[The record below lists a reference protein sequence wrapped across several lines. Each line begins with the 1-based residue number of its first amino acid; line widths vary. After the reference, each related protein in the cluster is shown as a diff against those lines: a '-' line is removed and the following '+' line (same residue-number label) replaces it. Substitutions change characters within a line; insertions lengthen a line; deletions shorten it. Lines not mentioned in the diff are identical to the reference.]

1 MNNPEVKIIEEK
13 VKKLVLEQIKSWATE
28 ACNIPTDD
36 NINKLFN
43 VVEYLK
49 KILKKDDDITIASQ
63 LSQPLIHM
71 RDGWYGDS
79 IMTTSATI
87 KTEK

>member
-1 MNNPEVKIIEEK
+1 MDNMNNPEVKIIEEK

-36 NINKLFN
+36 NICKLFN

-49 KILKKDDDITIASQ
+49 KILKKDDDITLISSQ
-63 LSQPLIHM
+63 PSQPLI
-71 RDGWYGDS
+71 RDTWTGDP
-79 IMTTSATI
+79 I
-87 KTEK
+87 KTIYEH